1 MARRRRLWALCA
13 AAILP
18 ALAGCVDGAATVDS
32 ALVSRCETRIAVF
45 GPLTGISA
53 NLGLNIKQ
61 GVDLAV
67 AQANTAAP
75 DCPIQAV
82 DVDSQADPKQAP
94 ALAQDVVADPR
105 MLGVVGPSFSGE
117 SQAADPLL
125 NQGGVPTIT
134 PSATEAAL
142 SSRGWGVFHRVLGND
157 AEQGPAAGRYI
168 EDVLKSHKVFVVDD
182 TQAYG
187 HGLATEVMAVLGPR
201 VVQNSTVLPGQTDF
215 SALVA
220 SLRSADPDT
229 IFYGGYYDEAGILVR
244 QMRAA
249 GITARF
255 VAGDGVKD
263 EGFLS
268 RAGSAAAEGTVI
280 SCPCRPPETA
290 GDEFL
295 AQYNSMFGRPP
306 GTYSA
311 EAYDAATVFVRGIR
325 AGKLSR
331 KAMAAWVDAYDEPG
345 ITSQI
350 RFTPTG
356 ELVNSSVTV
365 WAYQVRDGVIVA
377 DQKIPGP

>member
-1 MARRRRLWALCA
+1 MARRYRFVAVC
-13 AAILP
+13 
-18 ALAGCVDGAATVDS
+18 ALAFLPVLGGCVDDATAVDAKLVGRCAA
-32 ALVSRCETRIAVF
+32 RIAVF
-45 GPLTGISA
+45 GPLSGSSA

-67 AQANTAAP
+67 AQANADAP
-75 DCPIQAV
+75 DCPITAV

-94 ALAQDVVADPR
+94 ALAQDVVADSR

-142 SSRGWGVFHRVLGND
+142 STSGWRVFHRVLGND

-168 EDVLKSHKVFVVDD
+168 EDVLRSRKVFVVDD

-187 HGLATEVMAVLGPR
+187 HGLATEVMAVLGVR
-201 VVQNSTVLPGQTDF
+201 VVQNTTVLPGQTDF

-220 SLRSADPDT
+220 SIRSADPDAV
-229 IFYGGYYDEAGILVR
+229 FYGGYYDEAGILLR

-268 RAGSAAAEGTVI
+268 RAGNAAAEGAVI

-290 GDEFL
+290 GDQFL
-295 AQYNSMFGRPP
+295 AQYSAMFGRAP

-325 AGKLSR
+325 AGRLSR
-331 KAMAAWVDAYDEPG
+331 KAMAAYVDAYDAPG
-345 ITSQI
+345 ITAQI
-350 RFTPTG
+350 RFTSTG

-365 WAYQVRDGVIVA
+365 WAYRVRDGVIVA